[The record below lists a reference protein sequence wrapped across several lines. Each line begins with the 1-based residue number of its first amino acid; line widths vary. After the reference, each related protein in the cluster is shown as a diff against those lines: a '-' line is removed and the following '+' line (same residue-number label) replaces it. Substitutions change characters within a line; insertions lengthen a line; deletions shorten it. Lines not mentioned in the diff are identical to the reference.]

1 MECCSYTVVVD
12 VIPKPRRFVV
22 IRAKQ
27 AGRQLIITPAVF
39 FLTKFPGVD
48 TFQYELGGPAQE
60 STRSDALSALN
71 HSPPFQKEWL
81 LTLIVNRTGTRTLCE
96 MPLFHVSVKIV
107 FNTLSSQIS
116 NVSLGCRYLS
126 WVILRCFLPMDCRL
140 TIYWIFN
147 AASHRGCSRQHRTG
161 FGVHIS

>member
-1 MECCSYTVVVD
+1 MECCSYTVVVA
-12 VIPKPRRFVV
+12 VIPKLRWFVV
-22 IRAKQ
+22 IRVKQ
-27 AGRQLIITPAVF
+27 AGCQLVITPAVF

-60 STRSDALSALN
+60 STRSVALSALD

-81 LTLIVNRTGTRTLCE
+81 LTLVVNRTGTRMLCG
-96 MPLFHVSVKIV
+96 MPLFHISVKIV

-116 NVSLGCRYLS
+116 KVSLGCRYLS

-140 TIYWIFN
+140 AIYWTFN
-147 AASHRGCSRQHRTG
+147 AASQWLSLWAKQYIHRS
-161 FGVHIS
+161 